1 VTKKTVR
8 RESRDPIGPGA
19 GLGDLLG
26 LYGDASWGFRAFLA
40 HRWWHASLPRVERA
54 VPETADVLDI
64 GCGDGVFANLVGL
77 RGPRRRVL
85 GLEKNEAKAARAAGR
100 LSNVAVR
107 TIDALQAEHGRH
119 DTVTLIDVLHHL
131 GSFREQ
137 ETLLDVVAGVLP
149 PGGTLVLKEVST
161 AYPLRY
167 TLTTVLDRIAYPAD
181 PFFFRHHE
189 QLHDLLAE
197 RGFDVRFTPLVGRR
211 PYAHVLLVGVK
222 R

>member
-1 VTKKTVR
+1 MERTI
-8 RESRDPIGPGA
+8 RDPIGPRA

-26 LYGDASWGFRAFLA
+26 LYRDDSIAFKAFLA
-40 HRWWHASLPRVERA
+40 HRWWHASMPRIERE

-64 GCGDGVFANLVGL
+64 GCGDGVFANLLGL

-85 GLEKNEAKAARAAGR
+85 GLERDETKAARASGR
-100 LSNVAVR
+100 LSNVTVR
-107 TIDALQAEHGRH
+107 TIDALRAEHERH

-131 GSFREQ
+131 DSFRAQ
-137 ETLLDVVAGVLP
+137 EKLLDVVAGILP
-149 PGGTLVLKEVST
+149 PGGTVVLKEVST

-167 TLTTVLDRIAYPAD
+167 TLTTVLDRIAYPGD

-189 QLHDLLAE
+189 QFRDLLVD
-197 RGFDVRFTPLVGRR
+197 RGFEVRFTRLTGLR